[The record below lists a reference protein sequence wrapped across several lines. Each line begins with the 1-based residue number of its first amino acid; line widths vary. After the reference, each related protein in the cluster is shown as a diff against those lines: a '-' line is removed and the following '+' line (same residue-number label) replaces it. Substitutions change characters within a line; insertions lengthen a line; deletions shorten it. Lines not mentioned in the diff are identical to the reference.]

1 MAPQPTVLGHEGSPP
16 PGLRERARLERFA
29 RIRAAAEQLF
39 REKSFDQITTRE
51 VARLAGVGEATLFR
65 YVSSKHELLLLVIG
79 EKMDRLIEH
88 MEAADAA
95 PASAAPTLRDGYY
108 YLQRIRAVYS
118 ARVDFYLSDPENV
131 TSYLQYG
138 FMAGSRLGAQS
149 VMQGDRV
156 IGLVTSILMEGQTA
170 GVLAKSVAAPAVAQN
185 CHGIYIHEVLRTPVR
200 GFASESLWDRC
211 CARLDAQL
219 LPLVMS

>member
-1 MAPQPTVLGHEGSPP
+1 MTPQPTVLDHKESPP
-16 PGLRERARLERFA
+16 TGLRERARLERFA
-29 RIRAAAEQLF
+29 KIRAAAEQLL

-51 VARLAGVGEATLFR
+51 VAQLAGVGEATLFR

-88 MEAADAA
+88 MDAADAA
-95 PASAAPTLRDGYY
+95 SAAAASKPRDGYY
-108 YLQRIRAVYS
+108 YLQRISAVYN

-138 FMAGSRLGAQS
+138 FIAGSQLGAQS

-156 IGLVTSILMEGQTA
+156 IGLVTSILLEGQAA
-170 GVLAKSVAAPAVAQN
+170 GVLAKSVDAPTVAQN

-200 GFASESLWDRC
+200 EFAPESLWDRC
-211 CARLDAQL
+211 RVRLDAQL